1 MPEDLRITT
10 HICRGNYHSTWASK
24 GGYEPV
30 ATHVFAKENVD
41 AFYLEFDDE
50 RSGGFEPLRFV
61 PKGKEVVL
69 GIITSKKPELEDKEE
84 LKQRI
89 KEAAKYVDLENL
101 ALSTQCGFASTEEG
115 NKLTEEDQEAK
126 IKLVI
131 ETAKEV
137 WS

>member
-1 MPEDLRITT
+1 M
-10 HICRGNYHSTWASK
+10 
-24 GGYEPV
+24 
-30 ATHVFAKENVD
+30 
-41 AFYLEFDDE
+41 EFDDE

>member
-1 MPEDLRITT
+1 MVTIIRLGHLR
-10 HICRGNYHSTWASK
+10 
-24 GGYEPV
+24 EVV
-30 ATHVFAKENVD
+30 AAHVFAKENVD

-50 RSGGFEPLRFV
+50 RSGNFEPLRFV

>member
-1 MPEDLRITT
+1 MFQKVKR
-10 HICRGNYHSTWASK
+10 C
-24 GGYEPV
+24 
-30 ATHVFAKENVD
+30 
-41 AFYLEFDDE
+41 
-50 RSGGFEPLRFV
+50 
-61 PKGKEVVL
+61 
-69 GIITSKKPELEDKEE
+69 ITSKKPELEDKEE

>member
-1 MPEDLRITT
+1 
-10 HICRGNYHSTWASK
+10 
-24 GGYEPV
+24 
-30 ATHVFAKENVD
+30 

>member
-1 MPEDLRITT
+1 METIIRLGHLR
-10 HICRGNYHSTWASK
+10 
-24 GGYEPV
+24 EVV
-30 ATHVFAKENVD
+30 AAHVFAKENVD

-50 RSGGFEPLRFV
+50 RSGNFEPLRFV

-101 ALSTQCGFASTEEG
+101 ALSTQCGFASTEE
-115 NKLTEEDQEAK
+115 DQEAK

>member
-1 MPEDLRITT
+1 METIIRLGHLR
-10 HICRGNYHSTWASK
+10 

-30 ATHVFAKENVD
+30 AAHVFAKENVD

-50 RSGGFEPLRFV
+50 RSGSFEPLRFV

-137 WS
+137 WK

>member
-1 MPEDLRITT
+1 M
-10 HICRGNYHSTWASK
+10 
-24 GGYEPV
+24 
-30 ATHVFAKENVD
+30 
-41 AFYLEFDDE
+41 
-50 RSGGFEPLRFV
+50 RFV

>member
-1 MPEDLRITT
+1 MLFR
-10 HICRGNYHSTWASK
+10 S
-24 GGYEPV
+24 
-30 ATHVFAKENVD
+30 
-41 AFYLEFDDE
+41 YLEFDDE